1 MIKSMTAYARCQ
13 TPVEG
18 GEISLELRSLNTRFL
33 EQNLKMPEE
42 WRPLEIDIRARIAH
56 YLKRGKLEVYL
67 RFQRDSM
74 TGQQLELNE
83 VLVQQ
88 LFSLSDK
95 IQQTGKEVAPLRMV
109 DILRWQGVVAERE
122 RNLAEHNDVV
132 MALFDTALT
141 ELVESRCRE
150 GEKLKVLILERCNTI
165 ATLVEKVRE
174 SSPAIRD
181 NIHARLVQRLTEV
194 EIKGDPYRLEQE
206 LVLQLHKL
214 DVDEE
219 LDRMQCHLK
228 EVTDVMER
236 DEAIGRRLDFL
247 MQELNREANTLGS
260 KAANIDL
267 SGAAVD
273 IKVLIEQMREQVQN
287 IE

>member
-18 GEISLELRSLNTRFL
+18 GEISWEIRSLNTRFL
-33 EQNLKMPEE
+33 EQSLKMPEE
-42 WRPLEIDIRARIAH
+42 WRPLELDIRKRIGH

-67 RFQRDSM
+67 RFQRAPGV
-74 TGQQLELNE
+74 GQQLDLDE
-83 VLVQQ
+83 VLVAE
-88 LFSLSDK
+88 LFALQKK
-95 IQQTGKEVAPLRMV
+95 IEGASNEVAPLRVV
-109 DILRWQGVVAERE
+109 DVLRWQGVVAERDS
-122 RNLAEHNDVV
+122 NLSKFNDEV
-132 MALFDTALT
+132 MELLETALT
-141 ELVESRCRE
+141 ELVASRCRE
-150 GEKLKVLILERCNTI
+150 GESLKELILDRCTTI
-165 ATLVEKVRE
+165 STLVDKVRE
-174 SSPAIRD
+174 SAPAIRES
-181 NIHARLVQRLTEV
+181 IHSRLKQRLEEFEV
-194 EIKGDPYRLEQE
+194 KGDPYRLEQE
-206 LVLQLHKL
+206 LVVQLHKL

-228 EVTDVMER
+228 EVADVLETDQPV
-236 DEAIGRRLDFL
+236 GRRLDFL

-267 SGAAVD
+267 SGAAID

>member
-13 TPVEG
+13 THVEG
-18 GEISLELRSLNTRFL
+18 GEISWELRSLNTRFL
-33 EQNLKMPEE
+33 EQSLKMPEE
-42 WRPLEIDIRARIAH
+42 WRPLEMDIRERIGQ

-67 RFQRDSM
+67 RFQRDPA

-83 VLVQQ
+83 TLVDQ

-95 IQQTGKEVAPLRMV
+95 IQNSGKDIAPLRIIDV
-109 DILRWQGVVAERE
+109 LRWQGVVTERE
-122 RNLAEHNDVV
+122 KNLAEHNEVV
-132 MALFDTALT
+132 MNLLDTALT
-141 ELVESRCRE
+141 ELVESRSRE
-150 GEKLKVLILERCNTI
+150 GEKLKKLIVDRCDTI
-165 ATLVEKVRE
+165 AGLVEKVRE
-174 SSPAIRD
+174 ASPAIRE
-181 NIHARLVQRLTEV
+181 NIRARLELRLAEV

-228 EVTDVMER
+228 EVADVLER
-236 DEAIGRRLDFL
+236 DESIGRRLDFL

>member
-13 TPVEG
+13 THVEG
-18 GEISLELRSLNTRFL
+18 GEISWELRSLNTRFL
-33 EQNLKMPEE
+33 EQNLKIPEE
-42 WRPLEIDIRARIAH
+42 WRPLEMAIRERIGQ

-67 RFQRDSM
+67 RFQRDPG
-74 TGQQLELNE
+74 TGQQLEINRA
-83 VLVQQ
+83 LVEQ
-88 LFSLSDK
+88 LLSLSTQ
-95 IQQTGKEVAPLRMV
+95 IHQVGKDISPLRVV
-109 DILRWQGVVAERE
+109 DVLRWQGVVTERE
-122 RNLAEHNDVV
+122 KNLADYNDVV
-132 MALFDTALT
+132 MDLLDTALT
-141 ELVESRCRE
+141 ELVDSRTRE
-150 GEKLKVLILERCNTI
+150 GEKLKKLILDRCKTI
-165 ATLVEKVRE
+165 AGLVEKVRE

-181 NIHARLVQRLTEV
+181 NIRTRLEQRLAEV

-214 DVDEE
+214 DVEEE

-228 EVTDVMER
+228 EVTDVLER
-236 DEAIGRRLDFL
+236 DESIGRRLDFL